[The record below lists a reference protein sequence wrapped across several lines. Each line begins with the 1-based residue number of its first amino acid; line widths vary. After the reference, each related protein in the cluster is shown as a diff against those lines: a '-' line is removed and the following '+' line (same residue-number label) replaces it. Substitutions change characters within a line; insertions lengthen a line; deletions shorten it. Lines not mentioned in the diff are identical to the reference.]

1 MNNLP
6 KLEKIGDYCQVGD
19 GAHTSIKRKE
29 SGVLYLSSKNFKDG
43 KLDLSKVSYISE
55 TDFQKHFKDSSK
67 SLTKT
72 KHGDVAL
79 SIIGTIGEPYIIKK
93 KDILK

>member
-43 KLDLSKVSYISE
+43 KLDLSKVSYI
-55 TDFQKHFKDSSK
+55 
-67 SLTKT
+67 
-72 KHGDVAL
+72 
-79 SIIGTIGEPYIIKK
+79 I
-93 KDILK
+93 